1 VAGQLIETADRPE
14 AGIVAKGVVN
24 TGTAENPNYQPNTR
38 AIPAETYYRMYYDRN
53 HEENN
58 VYNASYVK
66 LRELSLGYSIPSVST
81 FLKKLRMQQLTIALV
96 GRNLFALSEI
106 PHFDPEQT
114 SFQGQQLQSGVE
126 DMTYPTSRSV
136 GVKLSVNF

>member
-1 VAGQLIETADRPE
+1 
-14 AGIVAKGVVN
+14 
-24 TGTAENPNYQPNTR
+24 
-38 AIPAETYYRMYYDRN
+38 MYYDRN

-66 LRELSLGYSIPSVST
+66 LRELSIGYTLPAT
-81 FLKKLRMQQLTIALV
+81 AGFLQKLRMQNLTIALV
-96 GRNLFALSEI
+96 GRNLYALSNI

-126 DMTYPTSRSV
+126 DMTYPTSRNV